1 MTKETLHREVVI
13 IGSGPAGLTA
23 AIYAARAELRPLVIH
38 GPQPGG
44 QLTITTEVENYPG
57 FAEGIQGPE
66 LMVQFEEQAKRFGTE
81 FLITFVNKVD
91 LSARPFTLWTDEG
104 HEIKAETLIVASGA
118 SAKWLGIPGEAPAP
132 EGLGGMG
139 VSACATCDG
148 FFFKGKPIVV
158 VGGGDT
164 AMEEATFL
172 TRYASRVT
180 LIHRRESL
188 RASKIMQDK
197 AFKNPKIDFMWNTD
211 VREVLG
217 TPETGVTGVKL
228 YDNQTG
234 AESEFACEGVFIAIG
249 HKPNTDV
256 FKDWLDM
263 DGVGYIKT
271 AGVSM
276 ATNIPGVFACGDAQD
291 SVYRQAVTAA
301 GTGCMAAI
309 DAERFL
315 DSLPVI
321 MSTGEEVTMEGEIVS
336 ADHER
341 VTMPD
346 GEVISNIPDDAGG
359 EGARSEQA
367 EVVYARPSS
376 ELPS

>member
-1 MTKETLHREVVI
+1 MSKETLHREVVI

-23 AIYAARAELRPLVIH
+23 AIYAARADLKPLVIH

-66 LMVQFEEQAKRFGTE
+66 LMQQFEDQARRFGTE
-81 FLITFVNKVD
+81 FLVTFVNKVD
-91 LSARPFTLWTDEG
+91 LSARPFTLWTDGG
-104 HEIKAETLIVASGA
+104 HEIKAETLIVAAGA
-118 SAKWLGIPGEAPAP
+118 LAKWLGIPGEAPAP
-132 EGLGGMG
+132 HGLGGLG

-164 AMEEATFL
+164 AMEEANFL

-180 LIHRRESL
+180 LVHRRDTL

-197 AFKNPKIDFMWNTD
+197 ARANPKIDFIWNT
-211 VREVLG
+211 EVLEILG
-217 TPETGVTGVKL
+217 APETGVTGVRL
-228 YDNQTG
+228 SNNQTG
-234 AESEFACEGVFIAIG
+234 EESVFPCEGVFVAIG
-249 HKPNTDV
+249 HKPNTDI
-256 FKDWLDM
+256 FQGWLEM
-263 DGVGYIKT
+263 DEVGYIRT
-271 AGVSM
+271 AGRSM

-291 SVYRQAVTAA
+291 SFYRQAVTAA

-315 DSLPVI
+315 DSLPVPVP
-321 MSTGEEVTMEGEIVS
+321 TGEEVTMEGEIVT
-336 ADHER
+336 ADREQII
-341 VTMPD
+341 MPD
-346 GEVISNIPDDAGG
+346 GEIVSNRVG
-359 EGARSEQA
+359 EGGAA
-367 EVVYARPSS
+367 VGGD
-376 ELPS
+376 

>member
-1 MTKETLHREVVI
+1 MMKETLHREVVI
-13 IGSGPAGLTA
+13 VGSGPAGLTA
-23 AIYAARAELRPLVIH
+23 AIYAARAELSPLVIH

-57 FAEGIQGPE
+57 FADGIQGPE
-66 LMVQFEEQAKRFGTE
+66 LMKQFEEQAKRFGTE
-81 FLITFVNKVD
+81 FLVIFVNKVD

-180 LIHRRESL
+180 LVHRRNHL

-197 AFKNPKIDFMWNTD
+197 AFKNEKIDFIWDTA
-211 VREVLG
+211 VEEILG
-217 TPETGVTGVKL
+217 TPETGVTGVRLRNLKT
-228 YDNQTG
+228 NE
-234 AESEFACEGVFIAIG
+234 ESIFPCEGVFIAIG
-249 HKPNTDV
+249 HKPNTDL
-256 FKDWLDM
+256 FKGQLEM
-263 DGVGYIKT
+263 DDVGYLKT
-271 AGVSM
+271 SGRSM
-276 ATNIPGVFACGDAQD
+276 ATNIPGVFACGDVQD
-291 SVYRQAVTAA
+291 SFYRQAVTAA
-301 GTGCMAAI
+301 GSGCMSAI

-315 DSLPVI
+315 DHLPVE
-321 MSTGEEVTMEGEIVS
+321 MPTGEEITIEGEHITP
-336 ADHER
+336 DHKAII
-341 VTMPD
+341 TPD
-346 GEVISNIPDDAGG
+346 GHMVSNTD
-359 EGARSEQA
+359 
-367 EVVYARPSS
+367 
-376 ELPS
+376 

>member
-1 MTKETLHREVVI
+1 MTKNTLHREVVI

-23 AIYAARAELRPLVIH
+23 AIYAARADLKPLVVH

-57 FAEGIQGPE
+57 FAQGIQGPE
-66 LMVQFEEQAKRFGTE
+66 LMQQFEEQAKRFGTE
-81 FLITFVNKVD
+81 FLTAFIEKVD
-91 LSARPFTLWTDEG
+91 LSKRPFKLSTEE
-104 HEIKAETLIVASGA
+104 HEIKAETLIIASGA

-132 EGLGGMG
+132 QGLGGMG

-148 FFFKGKPIVV
+148 FFFRGKPIVV

-180 LIHRRESL
+180 VVHRRDHL

-197 AFKNPKIDFMWNTD
+197 AFANPKIDFVWDT
-211 VREVLG
+211 EVLEIVG
-217 TPETGVTGVKL
+217 SAETGVTGVRL
-228 YDNQTG
+228 RNTRTG
-234 AESEFACEGVFIAIG
+234 AESEFACEGVFVAIG
-249 HKPNTDV
+249 HKPNTDI
-256 FKDWLDM
+256 FKGWLEM
-263 DGVGYIKT
+263 DDVGYIKT
-271 AGVSM
+271 AGRSM
-276 ATNIPGVFACGDAQD
+276 ATNVPGVFACGDAQD
-291 SVYRQAVTAA
+291 SFYRQAITAA

-315 DSLPVI
+315 DSLPVPTP
-321 MSTGEEVTMEGEIVS
+321 TGEEVTIEGEIVS
-336 ADHER
+336 ADHESI
-341 VTMPD
+341 TMPD
-346 GEVISNIPDDAGG
+346 GEVVPNKLPNYESDESNAQKVG
-359 EGARSEQA
+359 
-367 EVVYARPSS
+367 VVYTRPNT

>member
-1 MTKETLHREVVI
+1 MSKNTLHREVVI

-23 AIYAARAELRPLVIH
+23 AIYAARADLKPLVVH

-66 LMVQFEEQAKRFGTE
+66 LMQQFEEQAKRFGTE
-81 FLITFVNKVD
+81 FLTAFIEKVD
-91 LSARPFTLWTDEG
+91 LSERPFTLWTEE

-132 EGLGGMG
+132 QGLGGMG

-148 FFFKGKPIVV
+148 FFFRGKPIVV

-164 AMEEATFL
+164 AMEEANFL

-180 LIHRRESL
+180 LVHRRDHL

-197 AFKNPKIDFMWNTD
+197 AFKNPKIDFVWNT
-211 VREVLG
+211 ELTEILG
-217 TPETGVTGVKL
+217 SPETGVTGVRL
-228 YDNQTG
+228 RDTQTG
-234 AESEFACEGVFIAIG
+234 AESEFPCEGVFVAIG
-249 HKPNTDV
+249 HKPNTDI
-256 FKDWLDM
+256 FKGWLEM
-263 DGVGYIKT
+263 DDVGYIRT
-271 AGVSM
+271 AGRSM

-291 SVYRQAVTAA
+291 SFYRQAVTAA

-315 DSLPVI
+315 DSLPVPTP
-321 MSTGEEVTMEGEIVS
+321 TGEEVTIQGEVVT
-336 ADHER
+336 ADHASIIMPSGE
-341 VTMPD
+341 VVSNKPDEFEPD
-346 GEVISNIPDDAGG
+346 GQTAQKVG
-359 EGARSEQA
+359 
-367 EVVYARPSS
+367 VVYTRPST
-376 ELPS
+376 ELQS